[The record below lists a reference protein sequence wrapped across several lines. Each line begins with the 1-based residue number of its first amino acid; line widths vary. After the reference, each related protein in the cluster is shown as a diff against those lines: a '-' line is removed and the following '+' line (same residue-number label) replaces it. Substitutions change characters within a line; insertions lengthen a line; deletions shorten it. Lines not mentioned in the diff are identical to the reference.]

1 MRRLHATALLALTLT
16 FAPTALAADAD
27 QMAQLDKDLKDVA
40 AFEHGKDAGPLAR
53 VEDVVMAVAKDPK
66 ARDAVEQRLLGVL
79 GSTATIDAKMFICR
93 QLRTIGTAR
102 SVPQL
107 SALLTD
113 PRLSHMARYALG
125 RIEDPAAVQALH
137 GALAKTSGKVQVGI
151 INTLGDRRCEKAVP
165 DLARLLTSVDRAV
178 AEAAAGALGRIG
190 GSGVVTVLEAARPRA
205 TEPLRRCIDDALL
218 VCADHLLVAGRK
230 AEAARIYETFYA
242 PTMPRHVRIGAL
254 RGLVAAREAAAAPLL
269 AQAIKSPDRQMQTS
283 AIAFARILTGTQ
295 ATRMFVDLLPSL
307 PPDTQELL
315 VRALAA
321 RGDPTAAPAIVTVT
335 RSESEAVRV
344 AALEALGVL
353 GDASSIGLLAQ
364 AAATAGGTEQKVA
377 QASLVRL
384 PGDAI
389 NRAILRAAGSGDPQV
404 RIELIRALAGR
415 RAREAAADLLKIA
428 RDDEPSVR
436 REAIL
441 ALGAV
446 ADEARLDA
454 LVALAVKPKDPG
466 DRAAA
471 EEAVASALRRVEDPD
486 RRAAP
491 VLAALAGAPSD
502 AKAVLL
508 RLLGKAATPKAF
520 KALSAAVKDPNEA
533 VQDAAVRTLSEWPDP
548 AAAETLL
555 QLARTAAKPAH
566 KVLALRGYVRLAAQT
581 KNPTAMY
588 VRAMQLAERPD
599 DKKLVLGGLGGADS
613 ADALTLVERY
623 LTDER
628 LQTEAGAA
636 AVQIADR
643 LRQSDPTR
651 ARAAVKKVVASV
663 KDPRVRAKAQEVIN
677 EMDQYEGYILQWLV
691 AGPYEEKGKEASQ
704 LFDVAFP
711 PERSGATGVTWKPLT
726 RGIGSWDITLD
737 AAVGGGEDR
746 AAYMRTSVV
755 SPADQDVRLELGSDD
770 SIKVWLNG
778 KVVHANNTDRGISP
792 RQDLV
797 KATLKKGANDLLI
810 RVINHSGG
818 WGFACRIRSPDG
830 AALDGLKVEAKP

>member
-1 MRRLHATALLALTLT
+1 VPHLA
-16 FAPTALAADAD
+16 
-27 QMAQLDKDLKDVA
+27 
-40 AFEHGKDAGPLAR
+40 
-53 VEDVVMAVAKDPK
+53 
-66 ARDAVEQRLLGVL
+66 
-79 GSTATIDAKMFICR
+79 
-93 QLRTIGTAR
+93 
-102 SVPQL
+102 
-107 SALLTD
+107 ALLTD

-137 GALAKTSGKVQVGI
+137 RALAKTSGKVQVGI
-151 INTLGDRRCEKAVP
+151 INTLGDRRCQKAVP

-190 GSGVVTVLEAARPRA
+190 GSGVVTVLEAARPKA
-205 TEPLRRCIDDALL
+205 AEPLRRCIDDALL
-218 VCADHLLVAGRK
+218 ACADRFLVAGRK
-230 AEAARIYETFYA
+230 TEAARIYETFYA

-269 AQAIKSPDRQMQTS
+269 AQAIKSPDRRMQTS
-283 AIAFARILTGTQ
+283 AIAFARILTGPQ
-295 ATRMFVDLLPSL
+295 ATKMFVDLLPSL

-321 RGDPTAAPAIVTVT
+321 RGDPTAAPAIVTAT

-344 AALEALGVL
+344 AALEALGSL
-353 GDASSIGLLAQ
+353 GDASSIGLLAR
-364 AAATAGGTEQKVA
+364 AAATGGGTEQKVA
-377 QASLVRL
+377 RASLVRL
-384 PGDAI
+384 PGDGV
-389 NRAILRAAGSGDPQV
+389 NRAILRAVGAGEANV
-404 RIELIRALAGR
+404 RVELIRALAGR
-415 RAREAAADLLKIA
+415 RAREAAGDLLKIA
-428 RDDEPSVR
+428 RDAEPSVR

-446 ADEARLDA
+446 VDEARLGA
-454 LVALAVKPKDPG
+454 LIALAVKPKDPG
-466 DRAAA
+466 DRSAA
-471 EEAVASALRRVEDPD
+471 EKAVASALRRVEDPD

-491 VLAALAGAPSD
+491 VLAALAGAPAD

-508 RLLGKAATPKAF
+508 RLLGKAPTPQAF
-520 KALSAAVKDPNEA
+520 KALGAAMRDPNEA
-533 VQDAAVRTLSEWPDP
+533 VRDAAIRTLSEWPDP

-581 KNPTAMY
+581 KDATAMY
-588 VRAMQLAERPD
+588 LRAMQLAERPD

-613 ADALTLVERY
+613 ADALALVEQY

-628 LQTEAGAA
+628 LQTEAAAA

-651 ARAAVKKVVASV
+651 ARAAMKKVVATV
-663 KDPRVRAKAQEVIN
+663 KDPRVRGKAQEVIN
-677 EMDQYEGYILQWLV
+677 QMDQFEGYILNWLV
-691 AGPYEEKGKEASQ
+691 TGPYMEKGKEARE

-711 PERSGATGVTWKPLT
+711 PERSGAKDVTWKPLT
-726 RGIGSWDITLD
+726 KGIGSWEITLD
-737 AAVGGGEDR
+737 AAVGSGENR
-746 AAYMRTSVV
+746 AAYMRTCVT

-770 SIKVWLNG
+770 SIKVWING
-778 KVVHANNTDRGISP
+778 KVVHANNADRGIAP

-797 KATLKKGANDLLI
+797 KARLKKGANDLMI
-810 RVINHSGG
+810 RVINHGSG

-830 AALDGLKVEAKP
+830 SALDGLTVKAKP